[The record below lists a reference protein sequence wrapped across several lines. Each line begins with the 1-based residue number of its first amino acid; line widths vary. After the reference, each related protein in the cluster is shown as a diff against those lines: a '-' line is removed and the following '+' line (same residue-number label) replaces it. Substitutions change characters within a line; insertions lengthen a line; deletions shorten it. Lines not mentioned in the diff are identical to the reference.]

1 MSGMFWTNE
10 REVELRIRHANGEPF
25 SYIAERLGCSRN
37 AVSGKVDRLGLPRR
51 APTRPRLPRQK
62 PAIDLA
68 AALAVAAP
76 SVAPEPQPPVLVQP
90 EPKQEAS
97 GTVSFAE
104 LREHHCRWILNDDMS
119 NPVFCG
125 AQKSGRSYCAAH
137 GLRAYVRAG

>member
-1 MSGMFWTNE
+1 MTGMFWTDE
-10 REVELRIRHANGEPF
+10 RVATLKRMREDGYTFDV
-25 SYIAERLGCSRN
+25 IAERLGCTRN
-37 AVSGKVDRLGLPRR
+37 AISGKVDRLGLARPPRKER
-51 APTRPRLPRQK
+51 IAE
-62 PAIDLA
+62 
-68 AALAVAAP
+68 AL
-76 SVAPEPQPPVLVQP
+76 
-90 EPKQEAS
+90 